1 LGTNL
6 ILARLAMA
14 LASAAVHPD
23 CMILDEPVLLFDTER
38 KIAGRAARRTIVEAF
53 LRVHL
58 DDGRRATLA
67 FVVPFVTFVLAMA
80 VDRAIKV
87 SPGWLYP
94 LRFLLVSLAI
104 WIFSRRYISLRP
116 GYPLASAG
124 IGILVFVIWIAPDL
138 LFGYRAHWLFRN
150 VFVGSAV
157 STASPALRH
166 NLLFIFLRV
175 TSTSLLVPLL
185 EELFWRGW
193 LMRFLI
199 RRDFLKVP
207 LGTYDTSAFWLVAI
221 LFASEHGPYWDV
233 GLAAGLIYNWW
244 IVRTRNLADCFLAHG
259 VTNAL
264 LALYVL
270 AADQWQYW
278 L

>member
-1 LGTNL
+1 
-6 ILARLAMA
+6 MA

-38 KIAGRAARRTIVEAF
+38 KIAGRAASRTIVEAF

-207 LGTYDTSAFWLVAI
+207 LGTYDISAFWLVAI